1 MSKIVDYIERNE
13 KEIKKANID
22 LEGSKFGRIY
32 KNAINKYKEYENA
45 DKELTEEQRK
55 ALKKYYLEQMI
66 LIAIGIILFI
76 LLVIHMIHHHIRI

>member
-1 MSKIVDYIERNE
+1 MPKIVDYIERNE

-32 KNAINKYKEYENA
+32 KNEINKYKEYENA